1 MGNANNTSDY
11 ARIAYSRYGDYG
23 ELNYSA
29 FINYYRRKLTAHLD
43 IRQSWNCL
51 DLACGFGNFL
61 SYLSQ
66 VGVEK
71 FIGVDGSV
79 EATYHARREFGE
91 SHVITADVFKY
102 LTSVDNSFD
111 LISALDF
118 IEHINKKDMFRLLIL
133 ISKRQLLGGW
143 LLIRTPNANG
153 LFGQS
158 ARYADITHEICFT
171 PDSLSDVLSRCGYS
185 VQSVWEDGP
194 AIGSVKQT
202 MHWFVWQIVRF
213 GIRAINAAETGC
225 WGDGV
230 LTRNMWVLARKSKDV
245 SF

>member
-1 MGNANNTSDY
+1 MDNANNTPDY

-29 FINYYRRKLTAHLD
+29 VTNYYHRKLTSHLD

-61 SYLSQ
+61 SYLRQ

-79 EATYHARREFGE
+79 EATNHARREFGE
-91 SHVITADVFKY
+91 QHVVTADVFEY
-102 LTSVDNSFD
+102 LASEDQRID

-118 IEHINKKDMFRLLIL
+118 IEHINKNDIFKLLSL
-133 ISKRQLLGGW
+133 VSDRQTLGGL

-158 ARYADITHEICFT
+158 ARYADITHEVCFT
-171 PDSLSDVLSRCGYS
+171 PGSLTDVLSRCGYS
-185 VQSVWEDGP
+185 VQAVWEDGP
-194 AIGSVKQT
+194 AIGTLNQT
-202 MHWFVWQIVRF
+202 MHWIVWQFVRF
-213 GIRAINAAETGC
+213 GIRLVNAAETGS

-230 LTRNMWVLARKSKDV
+230 LTRNMWVLAKKSKEV
-245 SF
+245 HF